1 MKEKYIPGEGCE
13 CLAYNEYECGCDADW
28 TPREVYE
35 LREQRDR
42 LAEALRSIRG
52 YWNRNQN
59 ESAMVD
65 ACWHAIYT
73 AEQALAAV
81 EGGSHDN

>member
-1 MKEKYIPGEGCE
+1 MSDTPKIELY
-13 CLAYNEYECGCDADW
+13 YVTSFNEPTSTGIAEQLTAV
-28 TPREVYE
+28 T
-35 LREQRDR
+35 EQRDR
-42 LAEALRSIRG
+42 LAEALRAIRE

-73 AEQALAAV
+73 AEQALAAGK
-81 EGGSHDN
+81 GGKDDN